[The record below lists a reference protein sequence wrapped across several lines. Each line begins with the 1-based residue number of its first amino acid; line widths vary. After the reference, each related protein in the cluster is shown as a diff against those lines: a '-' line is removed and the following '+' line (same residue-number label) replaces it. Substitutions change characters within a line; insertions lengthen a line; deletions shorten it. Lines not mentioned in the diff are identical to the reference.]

1 MSTAPNMT
9 SNRPYLVR
17 AMYQWVSDNG
27 LTPYLLVDARLPGV
41 QVPPASVKDGQIVLN
56 IAMRAVSDLD
66 LGNDR
71 IIFMAR
77 FGGVSQQVSVPLG
90 AVLAIYAQENGQGM
104 MFPAEPV
111 APAPP
116 PADPPEPARGGPRLR
131 VVK

>member
-1 MSTAPNMT
+1 MT

-17 AMYQWVSDNG
+17 AMYQWVSDNA

-41 QVPPASVKDGQIVLN
+41 QVPSASVKDGQIVLN

-66 LGNDR
+66 LGNER
-71 IIFMAR
+71 ISFMAR
-77 FGGVSQQVSVPLG
+77 FGGVSQHVVVPLG

-104 MFPAEPV
+104 MFPAEP
-111 APAPP
+111 ATPTPP
-116 PADPPEPARGGPRLR
+116 PADTPEPVRGAPRLR